1 MHSLKS
7 NLNNSGQSL
16 WCRAKILFDVCWHW
30 ECRHLISDQSHAS
43 CSTVHRGRRSLGDKG
58 CQRLCPS
65 GRLWGHRSCWDMESG
80 KRAASSSDARCR
92 HRAVFVGGRQG
103 LLSLFYFITP
113 CCPQDFFYIMLVYAV
128 WRGPS
133 GRSGCKSSK
142 RVRMEAYPVR
152 SGTRYKL
159 TKSEQ
164 SIHALCDL
172 VFLQLKSS
180 NQWCTAAL
188 KINTFGV
195 ILMTYLLIEDSEYN
209 KQYLDQ
215 ALFGFKMMTVLC
227 DLYIKMWACAWLF
240 FFLQEA
246 KKTKQ
251 NNTKA
256 ENVPSWDG
264 LV

>member
-1 MHSLKS
+1 MCVGIENVGISFLTNHMLRAPLFIEAEGVWGIKAVRDSARQDDCGVTGHVGIWRVEKEQLQAVMPDAATELCLWVEDRVYCLCFISL
-7 NLNNSGQSL
+7 LP
-16 WCRAKILFDVCWHW
+16 AAHKI
-30 ECRHLISDQSHAS
+30 
-43 CSTVHRGRRSLGDKG
+43 
-58 CQRLCPS
+58 
-65 GRLWGHRSCWDMESG
+65 
-80 KRAASSSDARCR
+80 
-92 HRAVFVGGRQG
+92 
-103 LLSLFYFITP
+103 
-113 CCPQDFFYIMLVYAV
+113 FFIMLVYAV

-152 SGTRYKL
+152 SGTRYEL

-164 SIHALCDL
+164 SIHALCHL